1 MGFLFI
7 LLVTVVFLIL
17 MVRIVPQSQQ
27 YVVERL
33 GKYHATWDAG
43 IHFLVPLIDV
53 VVNKVSLKEQVL
65 DFEPQSVI
73 TKDNVTMQIDSIVFM
88 KVFDATKYTYGIA
101 NPLNGVASISAT
113 TLRNLVGELTLDE
126 TLTSRD
132 SINVKMKESV
142 DAATDPWGIEIVRVE
157 VKDIRPPRDIEEV
170 MQKQMTAERDKRQAL
185 LEAEAHK
192 QSVIMRAEGDKQ
204 AKVLAAEAERDAQ
217 IALAEGQA
225 KSIEL
230 VYNAEAAG
238 LKQLNE
244 TGVDTS
250 ILQLKSI
257 EAMKEIADGNAT
269 KIFMPTQI
277 MDTIASAGV
286 FGEAMGIAKDQPKK
300 KVEDKKPI
308 PKDPCLH
315 AGVSSTTRK
324 VASTNAQIGRSLEER
339 RDR

>member
-1 MGFLFI
+1 MFYLI
-7 LLVTVVFLIL
+7 AVLVIVVLIF

-27 YVVERL
+27 YVIERL
-33 GKYHATWDAG
+33 GKYYATWYAG
-43 IHFLVPLIDV
+43 IHFLIPVIDV

-126 TLTSRD
+126 TLVSRD
-132 SINVKMKESV
+132 SINVKMKASV

-192 QSVIMRAEGDKQ
+192 ESIIMRAEGDKQ

-217 IALAEGQA
+217 IALAQGRAE
-225 KSIEL
+225 SIRL
-230 VYNAEAAG
+230 VYEAEAAG
-238 LKQLNE
+238 LAKINDVQVNKA
-244 TGVDTS
+244 T
-250 ILQLKSI
+250 IKLKSI
-257 EAMKEIADGNAT
+257 EAMKEVADGNAT
-269 KIFMPTQI
+269 KIFMPTSLMDVVGLGGI
-277 MDTIASAGV
+277 M
-286 FGEAMGIAKDQPKK
+286 GESMGLGESTPAQKK
-300 KVEDKKPI
+300 IEKKPLE
-308 PKDPCLH
+308 KNDPCLH
-315 AGVSSTTRK
+315 EGSSKTSK
-324 VASTNAQIGRSLEER
+324 NVAKTGQKIQSDLHYELKE
-339 RDR
+339 